1 MGIRSAGNELPDGF
15 RSEEIHT
22 FPRDTLI
29 WLRYADPS
37 VLMGVLREMFEER
50 EVSWVAPIHGNPIA
64 AEHLDDYLERLDE
77 GVRRIVR
84 EQAV

>member
-1 MGIRSAGNELPDGF
+1 
-15 RSEEIHT
+15 
-22 FPRDTLI
+22 
-29 WLRYADPS
+29 
-37 VLMGVLREMFEER
+37 MGVLREIFAER

-64 AEHLDDYLERLDE
+64 AEHLDDYMARLED